1 LPRRQVRSFSD
12 ETKDGFP
19 ERLHNTRDLV
29 GLVLAVLFPMLQ
41 WLPIMYWQVQL
52 ADRQRAV
59 DQQINNLLAPTPAS
73 APA

>member
-19 ERLHNTRDLV
+19 ERLHNKRDLV